1 LRFFNAYVVFIYKVN
16 ILFSYDCLNLM
27 IIQLLFLQYVFIKK
41 LALWLNIQMVKC
53 YIKTILFFTF
63 IMFFSCLYI
72 YWNMIYLILCFLFL
86 RHSIHI
92 LEILSF
98 IIKLFKFICFQKFF
112 LIFLNIK
119 KFFPWLSSF
128 WPLGNLIITI

>member
-1 LRFFNAYVVFIYKVN
+1 MRFFNAYVVFIYKIN

-72 YWNMIYLILCFLFL
+72 YWNMIFLILCFLLL